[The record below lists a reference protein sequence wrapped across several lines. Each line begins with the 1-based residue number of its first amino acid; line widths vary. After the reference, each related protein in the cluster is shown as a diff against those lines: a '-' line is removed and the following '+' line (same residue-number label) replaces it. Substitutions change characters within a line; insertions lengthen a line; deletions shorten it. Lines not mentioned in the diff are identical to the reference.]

1 MFIMMKCKIYKENKL
16 LNYEVL
22 IIEKN
27 LVLWI
32 IFGMQIGI
40 MGLKLN
46 DFNLMFSGFGEWFWR
61 VLEVKILRFLKDS
74 KVGVACIYV
83 VD

>member
-1 MFIMMKCKIYKENKL
+1 MMKCKIYKENKL

-22 IIEKN
+22 TTEKN

-32 IFGMQIGI
+32 ISGMQTGT
-40 MGLKLN
+40 MGLKPN
-46 DFNLMFSGFGEWFWR
+46 DLNLMPSGPGEWLWR
-61 VLEVKILRFLKDS
+61 VLEVKILRSLKDS